1 MSAVTLNLAGDDNS
15 KPAVAPLRRA
25 RAIRPLLE
33 AAGARIEA
41 ARELTEDVLAA
52 MHEAELFRVLLPRS
66 VGGAELEPVDY
77 VQVVEAIAMGD
88 GSTAWCLGQ
97 GSGCALAAGFL
108 EPAIAREVFGPPNA
122 VLAWG
127 YGPNGRAEV
136 VPGGYR
142 VTGHWLFASGSRHAT
157 WLGGHSIVIEP
168 DGKTRLDE
176 DGMPAERTMLFPR
189 DRARIDDV
197 WQVMGLRGTGSDS
210 YAVKDL
216 FVPEAYSFARDVD
229 ADRREPG
236 TLFRFSTSQL
246 YAAGFAGVALGLA
259 RATLDAFTK
268 LAREKT
274 SAATKNVLRDS
285 AVVQSAIAVCEARW
299 RSARAFLLQTLR
311 EIWDDVA
318 VSGAPTLDQR
328 MTVRLASTYAIQQA
342 KEIVDL
348 CYQEAGA
355 TAIFESQ
362 PFERRFRD
370 MHAVTQQ
377 VQAHTVHFET
387 VGQHLLGLPT
397 SLRFV

>member
-1 MSAVTLNLAGDDNS
+1 MSAVTFDLAGDGKTRS
-15 KPAVAPLRRA
+15 AVEPLQRA

-33 AAGARIEA
+33 AAGPRIEA
-41 ARELTEDVLAA
+41 ARELPDDVLAA
-52 MHEAELFRVLLPRS
+52 MHEAGLFRTLLPRS
-66 VGGAELEPVDY
+66 VGGAELEPADY

-88 GSTAWCLGQ
+88 GSSAWCVGQ
-97 GSGCALAAGFL
+97 GSGCAISAAYL
-108 EPAIAREVFGPPNA
+108 DPAIAREVFGPRDA

-127 YGPNGRAEV
+127 YGPNGQAHV

-142 VTGHWLFASGSRHAT
+142 VTGQWMFASGSRHAT
-157 WLGGHSIVIEP
+157 WLGGHSVVIEP
-168 DGKTRLDE
+168 DGRTRLND
-176 DGMPAERTMLFPR
+176 DGMPLERTMLFRR

-216 FVPEAYSFARDVD
+216 FVPEPYTLSRDVD

-236 TLFRFSTSQL
+236 TLYRFSTNQL

-259 RATLDAFTK
+259 RATLDAFAQ

-299 RSARAFLLQTLR
+299 RSARAFLLQSLR

-318 VSGAPTLDQR
+318 VTGAPTLDQR
-328 MTVRLASTYAIQQA
+328 MTVRLASTFAIQQS
-342 KEIVDL
+342 KEVVDL

-355 TAIFESQ
+355 TAIFESN

-370 MHAVTQQ
+370 LHAVTQQ
-377 VQAHTVHFET
+377 VQGHSVHFET
-387 VGQHLLGLPT
+387 VGQHLLGLQT
-397 SLRFV
+397 NLRFV